1 MVRWRTRWRGGG
13 PVPCLCAG
21 ARVPCRSGGCF
32 RGCTTSWIPTSGR
45 SEPES
50 RGRGGEGIGP
60 GHTFSVGIVSAPS
73 EEPDKFGRTAR
84 ATAMFDPSR
93 AGRHKG
99 RPHAIT
105 PDPLVRP
112 LLRPRWRGDDL
123 GVRVVVLDGS
133 GVRCE
138 PRGFCEMRSSAGDQG
153 SRFQGPTWCA
163 GAQGLERRGGVC
175 R

>member
-73 EEPDKFGRTAR
+73 EEPDELGRTAR
-84 ATAMFDPSR
+84 ATAVFDPSR
-93 AGRHKG
+93 AGQHKG

-105 PDPLVRP
+105 PDPLARP
-112 LLRPRWRGDDL
+112 LVRPRWRGSDPGVVRRL
-123 GVRVVVLDGS
+123 GWIGR
-133 GVRCE
+133 
-138 PRGFCEMRSSAGDQG
+138 EMRAQEPLWGCWGLVGGLMRWRTGAGRG
-153 SRFQGPTWCA
+153 C
-163 GAQGLERRGGVC
+163 GLGF
-175 R
+175 